1 MKNKNNFK
9 RSKVIVSKGHQA
21 SLEKDAST
29 NMTISKSTF
38 PNESQDSKEIDFGFE
53 DDIILNKK
61 NVKATIPSNQKQS
74 IPLNVIHEEQQKG
87 TINASQDLEN
97 ENKKT
102 EEYEPET
109 PTGKGS
115 AIKPIFFY
123 RGKKLTKVDK
133 PVEEREEKEIFSDE
147 NPIDDDDDLCMNGD
161 RDSDL

>member
-1 MKNKNNFK
+1 M
-9 RSKVIVSKGHQA
+9 
-21 SLEKDAST
+21 EKDAST

-61 NVKATIPSNQKQS
+61 NVKATIPSSQKQS

-87 TINASQDLEN
+87 TINASQDLESEVVMTYDN
-97 ENKKT
+97 
-102 EEYEPET
+102 EPET

-123 RGKKLTKVDK
+123 RGKKMNKVDH
-133 PVEEREEKEIFSDE
+133 PTEEKEKIDNFSDE
-147 NPIDDDDDLCMNGD
+147 NPIDDDDLCLNGD
-161 RDSDL
+161 QDSDL